1 MHRCLILIG
10 LLACLSCTKVPVPS
24 SLVSTSPVRVYSSS
38 KGLSLT
44 SMEPAQDGG
53 YIFCGHTP
61 AGAGLGDLAFLMKT
75 KANGDIEWQK
85 TFGGAQVN
93 GFLKARQTKDGGYIS
108 VGYSS
113 SYGFGPKS
121 GVYYADAWMV
131 KTDAQGNQVWQN
143 TFGNVYGDTFYDV
156 KEMPDQGFVMATRF
170 DDTDAYWGKPP
181 ANFIVQAGVVRT
193 DNMGKGMW
201 VHEFYK
207 TQYRTNAQSIDL
219 SPSGDIVV
227 GCMIVKS
234 NASSDQASFFP
245 GLLYINTTGRIT
257 HLASVFSTLGLCK
270 DIHIVAAT
278 DGVYMAFDGK
288 GSGINNINL
297 FKVGYNGKIIWQKQF
312 ASNVWLSDF
321 RSAGNGNYYLS
332 ASNYL
337 GKSSMVFT
345 SDASGNLISSVNCQ
359 NSTTGTNDQNAVTIA
374 TVNGFPTPT
383 GWAFAVSVP
392 PTYQDNAN
400 KFVLTFTDKNGKI
413 NDHE

>member
-1 MHRCLILIG
+1 
-10 LLACLSCTKVPVPS
+10 
-24 SLVSTSPVRVYSSS
+24 
-38 KGLSLT
+38 
-44 SMEPAQDGG
+44 
-53 YIFCGHTP
+53 
-61 AGAGLGDLAFLMKT
+61 
-75 KANGDIEWQK
+75 
-85 TFGGAQVN
+85 
-93 GFLKARQTKDGGYIS
+93 
-108 VGYSS
+108 
-113 SYGFGPKS
+113 
-121 GVYYADAWMV
+121 
-131 KTDAQGNQVWQN
+131 
-143 TFGNVYGDTFYDV
+143 
-156 KEMPDQGFVMATRF
+156 MATRF

-297 FKVGYNGKIIWQKQF
+297 FKVGYNGKIIWQK
-312 ASNVWLSDF
+312 
-321 RSAGNGNYYLS
+321 
-332 ASNYL
+332 
-337 GKSSMVFT
+337 
-345 SDASGNLISSVNCQ
+345 
-359 NSTTGTNDQNAVTIA
+359 TIC
-374 TVNGFPTPT
+374 
-383 GWAFAVSVP
+383 
-392 PTYQDNAN
+392 
-400 KFVLTFTDKNGKI
+400 L
-413 NDHE
+413 